1 MQPQTNASRVLVEI
15 DIGSDQAGSLTT
27 EIIHMWNNV
36 LVHPLLKC
44 MLINSTKWIN
54 TATKPHCNLQC
65 WKQLQATTT
74 N

>member
-15 DIGSDQAGSLTT
+15 DLGSDQAGNLTT

-44 MLINSTKWIN
+44 MLINSTK
-54 TATKPHCNLQC
+54 
-65 WKQLQATTT
+65 
-74 N
+74 